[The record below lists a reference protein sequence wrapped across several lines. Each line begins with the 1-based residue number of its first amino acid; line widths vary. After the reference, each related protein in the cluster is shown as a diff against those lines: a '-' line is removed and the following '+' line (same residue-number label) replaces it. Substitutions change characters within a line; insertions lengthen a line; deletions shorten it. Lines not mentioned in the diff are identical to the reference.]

1 MQKHIAIVPLIGGMA
16 IGAEKALGRPPEAV
30 FSYDAFA
37 LNDSFL
43 RAWYDKRGLDIPYI
57 SLDDREDFSFID
69 QMNFGEVDLVT
80 SVCPCS
86 GLSAANTSSGAGCQQ
101 NEWMY
106 KSTEWVLDKIK
117 PKVLIGENA
126 PRLYGSF
133 GQLVAIT
140 LNTIARR
147 YGYLLT
153 IVKTSTHFHG
163 IPQKRERT
171 FFVLFRD
178 LEHPPIFNQDRSFY
192 DGTWVDYLDSFAADD
207 TVGEGAENPFHDEL
221 WRILETETNRTRA
234 EIREDLTGSRRSILA
249 ELCQYHPEVRDRYI
263 DEWIDK
269 EEEDRLKFRV
279 ARKLKFTREKLAV
292 TGVCNVW
299 DDTPKFTHTDY
310 YPAVMYK
317 NVVGTWHPR
326 DIRPITPREQ
336 MRLMGLPEDMDVP
349 RKYVN
354 AIAQNVPTCTAAW
367 IVREALAAAEG
378 RRPSFTDEL
387 TGDKIF
393 RQSNLNG
400 SHVAGMDTGR
410 HLALAIEREEVEI
423 TPEFALA

>member
-16 IGAEKALGRPPEAV
+16 IGAEKVLGRPPEAV

-43 RAWYDKRGLDIPYI
+43 RGWYEKRGLNIPYI
-57 SLDDREDFSFID
+57 SLDDRADFSFID
-69 QMNFGEVDLVT
+69 QMSFGEIDLVT

-86 GLSAANTSSGAGCQQ
+86 GLSASNVHSGSGCQQ

-106 KSTEWVLDKIK
+106 KSTEWVLSKIK
-117 PKVLIGENA
+117 PKVLVGENA

-133 GQLVAIT
+133 GQLVAIK
-140 LNTIARR
+140 LNTIAREH
-147 YGYLLT
+147 GYTLT
-153 IVKTSTHFHG
+153 IVKTSTHYHG

-178 LEHPPIFNQDRSFY
+178 LELPPVFNQDRSFY
-192 DGTWVDYLDSFAADD
+192 EGTWVGYLDSFSADD
-207 TVGEGAENPFHDEL
+207 TDGEGAHSPFHDEL
-221 WRILETETNRTRA
+221 WNVLVEKTNRTRDQIKDCLK
-234 EIREDLTGSRRSILA
+234 ENKRSVLV
-249 ELCQYHPEVRDRYI
+249 ELCEHNPEVRDAYI
-263 DEWIDK
+263 DEHI
-269 EEEDRLKFRV
+269 ESEDTLKMRV
-279 ARKLKFTREKLAV
+279 ARKLRFTREKLAV

-349 RKYVN
+349 RKYLN

-367 IVREALAAAEG
+367 IVREALAAVAGE
-378 RRPSFTDEL
+378 RESFTGEL
-387 TGDKIF
+387 IGDRIL

-400 SHVAGMDTGR
+400 TKVPGMDIGR
-410 HLALAIEREEVEI
+410 HLAQAIETQEVEL